1 MASLMR
7 SPHPTLADGALMAL
21 TSSLGPFACS
31 GYIPAFHAMAEEFH
45 VPLADLQTTLATY
58 LIAFA
63 VSSIFCGPLSD
74 ALGRKP
80 VLITGM
86 LVFAISCVGAIFA
99 PTLETLIAWRLLMG
113 LSAGVGQVVTQA
125 VVRDRF
131 NGNDATRM
139 NGMIAMFFAIA
150 PAVAPIAGGAIVV
163 YLSWHWTFV
172 LLLAWALLI
181 ALAVATLLPET
192 LLIENRRPM
201 RLSILARDY
210 AYGLRSKALL
220 AGSAAHGCIF
230 MGGIVFMAGGADFVI
245 NIMGL
250 KPDQFG
256 WLSLPL
262 VIVNMLG
269 AWSSARLA
277 VAFGSKTVVACCLAM
292 MLTVGVVCTVW
303 EYATSPIFP
312 WLLAAPILF
321 SFAMA
326 TARPIMMAFNL
337 DYFPKN
343 RGTAASIQQCCIT
356 GGFALSTS
364 LWVPLAMGEAW
375 KYSAVLIISACC
387 ATIFWTI
394 SMHFRPQDLQ
404 SDTVNPAK

>member
-21 TSSLGPFACS
+21 TSSLGPFACN
-31 GYIPAFHAMAEEFH
+31 GYIPGFHAMAADFQ
-45 VPLADLQTTLATY
+45 VPLAELQTTLSAY

-80 VLITGM
+80 VLLTGM
-86 LVFAISCVGAIFA
+86 LVFAVSCIGAIFA
-99 PTLETLIAWRLLMG
+99 PTLETLIAWRVLMG

-125 VVRDRF
+125 VVRDCF

-150 PAVAPIAGGAIVV
+150 PAVAPIAGGEIVV
-163 YLSWHWTFV
+163 HLSWHWTFA
-172 LLLAWALLI
+172 LLLMWALLI

-192 LLIENRRPM
+192 LPTEARRPVQ
-201 RLSILARDY
+201 LKILAHDY
-210 AYGLRSKALL
+210 ARGLCSPALV

-250 KPDQFG
+250 APDQFG

-262 VIVNMLG
+262 VVVNMAG
-269 AWSSARLA
+269 AWFSARLA
-277 VAFGSKTVVACCLAM
+277 ATYGSKRVVAGCLAM
-292 MLTVGVVCTVW
+292 MLTVGIVCTAW
-303 EYATSPIFP
+303 EYSVHPIFP
-312 WLLAAPILF
+312 WLLITPILF

-326 TARPIMMAFNL
+326 TARPIMMAYNL

-343 RGTAASIQQCCIT
+343 RGTAASIQQCCVT
-356 GGFALSTS
+356 AGFALSTS
-364 LWVPLAMGEAW
+364 FWVPLAMGEAW
-375 KYSAVLIISACC
+375 KYSAVLIVSASC
-387 ATIFWTI
+387 AALFWMI
-394 SMHFRPQDLQ
+394 SMHFRSQNLQ
-404 SDTVNPAK
+404 SDTAVR